1 MRSST
6 RSRRSCDRH
15 RPVRRAHGERGQ
27 ATVEAA
33 LVLPVVTFFLLGV
46 VQIGLVVRA
55 QVLVTHVAREAVRAA
70 AVDADPEAARR
81 AATSSSSLDADRMK
95 VLVQGREGPGS
106 RVRVTVTYSAP
117 TDVPLVGNLLG
128 DVTLQA
134 TATMR
139 VE

>member
-1 MRSST
+1 MRG
-6 RSRRSCDRH
+6 
-15 RPVRRAHGERGQ
+15 AGERGQ

>member
-1 MRSST
+1 
-6 RSRRSCDRH
+6 
-15 RPVRRAHGERGQ
+15 VNRARDERGQ

-33 LVLPVVTFFLLGV
+33 LVLPLVTFFLLGV
-46 VQIGLVVRA
+46 VQIGFVVRA

-81 AATSSSSLDADRMK
+81 AATSSSSLDGDRMN

-106 RVRVTVTYSAP
+106 RVRVTVTYSVP
-117 TDVPLVGNLLG
+117 TDVPLVGRLIG
-128 DVTLQA
+128 DVSLQA

>member
-1 MRSST
+1 M
-6 RSRRSCDRH
+6 
-15 RPVRRAHGERGQ
+15 RRAHGERGQ

>member
-1 MRSST
+1 
-6 RSRRSCDRH
+6 
-15 RPVRRAHGERGQ
+15 VRARGERGQ

-33 LVLPVVTFFLLGV
+33 LVLPVITFFLLGD

-70 AVDADPEAARR
+70 AVDADPDAARR

-106 RVRVTVTYSAP
+106 RVRVTVTYSVP
-117 TDVPLVGNLLG
+117 TDVPLVGGLLG

>member
-1 MRSST
+1 MR
-6 RSRRSCDRH
+6 RRD
-15 RPVRRAHGERGQ
+15 ERGQ

-33 LVLPVVTFFLLGV
+33 LVLPLVTLFLLSV
-46 VQIGLVVRA
+46 VQIGFVVRA

-70 AVDADPEAARR
+70 AVDADPEAAQR
-81 AATSSSSLDADRMK
+81 AATSSSSLDGDRMK

-106 RVRVTVTYSAP
+106 RVRVTVTYSVP
-117 TDVPLVGNLLG
+117 TDIPLVGDLLG
-128 DVTLQA
+128 DVTLQG

>member
-1 MRSST
+1 MK
-6 RSRRSCDRH
+6 
-15 RPVRRAHGERGQ
+15 RARDERGQ

-33 LVLPVVTFFLLGV
+33 LVLPLVTFFLLGV
-46 VQIGLVVRA
+46 VQIGFVVRA
-55 QVLVTHVAREAVRAA
+55 QVLVTHVAREGVRAA
-70 AVDADPEAARR
+70 AVDADPEAARH

-106 RVRVTVTYSAP
+106 RVRVTVTYSVP
-117 TDVPLVGNLLG
+117 TDVPLVGNLIG

-134 TATMR
+134 SATMR

>member
-1 MRSST
+1 MT
-6 RSRRSCDRH
+6 RARD
-15 RPVRRAHGERGQ
+15 ERGQ

-33 LVLPVVTFFLLGV
+33 LVLPLVTFFLLGV
-46 VQIGLVVRA
+46 VQIGFVVRA

-70 AVDADPEAARR
+70 AVDADPDAARR
-81 AATSSSSLDADRMK
+81 AATSSSSLDGDRMK

-106 RVRVTVTYSAP
+106 RVRVTVTYSVP
-117 TDVPLVGNLLG
+117 TDVPLVGDLIG
-128 DVTLQA
+128 DVSLQA

>member
-1 MRSST
+1 M
-6 RSRRSCDRH
+6 
-15 RPVRRAHGERGQ
+15 RRAHGERGQ

-33 LVLPVVTFFLLGV
+33 LVLPLVTFFLLGV
-46 VQIGLVVRA
+46 VQIGVVVRA

-106 RVRVTVTYSAP
+106 RVRVTVTYSVP

-128 DVTLQA
+128 DVSLQA